1 MTHYVNHSDDIL
13 VELSLLGDQAA
24 FEELVMR
31 HERAV
36 LGTALKVT
44 ENHFSAQDASQD
56 AFVSAWIN
64 LDQLKSR
71 EKFGPWVCS
80 IAKNKART
88 LLVHYRSAIPDLSL
102 DLLKNVSS
110 QDENDTLW
118 EMLGLSQDDSAEMLR
133 AAVDSLSEKIRQA
146 VRLHYF
152 EGLSIAEIAKTLS
165 LPAGTVKWR
174 LSEGR
179 KQLRKEYGLM
189 EHTYDDN
196 ESILTRVMRQVEQLK
211 LWRLK
216 EDKTGFEKEYRQVLQ
231 AVEELEESKEKQ
243 HALADTLM
251 TGYWWLPGERND
263 TVLARMKEAALQG
276 HNEDVMQC
284 VIANEHDKYKGAKRI
299 QFVQETQIPWLE
311 EKGFPKT
318 LAYVY
323 FWLGV
328 TYMDDDKHDECIQ
341 AYEKAV
347 GLLTPEDVY
356 YANALAALECEK
368 KRQSLGISE
377 EQIFYSATGEV
388 YKYIDG
394 KLYFW
399 TQPGYSRGGLAF
411 SNDALFWNASRFG
424 NLIYDPDMKVGDV
437 VTAENGNKLTFR
449 EKGATI
455 HTPAGTFEG
464 CSIYAF
470 EGNAYGLTYCETAF
484 CPNVGIVQQ
493 KVIWGN
499 TNIWK
504 LESYTVQGG
513 TGLLPFAA
521 GNKWSYKTNSPE
533 GMLFE
538 TENVF
543 EITYATEDSATVK
556 AHCFCQ
562 LKAYENSW
570 RGNMLQARNEY
581 AVKITND
588 HYKLVDV
595 SQPLARAAKLAAT
608 KREKVHTAIATN
620 VMERIFATDP
630 ATNPNYTEKGLW
642 NFFQIHPVVATDGK
656 IRLEDDRTYDFEWKD
671 IPIKGNEAWK
681 ILYNFLYDILCD
693 AAGCVWDDAWV
704 PGYHIDKK
712 IDQRG
717 DSLHLIFDVLE
728 DECVSTSAG
737 EFTDCRHISLSL
749 TGKGRGY
756 GYRGGK
762 MDYWFAPN
770 IGIVKFSRPYGKDNA
785 LDCIWELTRYEGTG
799 EGYFPIDDGLF
810 RRYEPTVLG
819 DGYHAWV
826 EYTFDQDE
834 SGTVLFRNALGTQ
847 DRTNYEAEKAK
858 QENK

>member
-88 LLVHYRSAIPDLSL
+88 LLVHYRSAIPDISL

-146 VRLHYF
+146 VKLHYF

-189 EHTYDDN
+189 ENTYDDN

-216 EDKTGFEKEYRQVLQ
+216 EDKTGFEEEYRQVLK
-231 AVEELEESKEKQ
+231 AVEDLQESKEKQ
-243 HALADTLM
+243 YALADTLM
-251 TGYWWLPGERND
+251 AGYWWLPGEKND
-263 TVLARMKEAALQG
+263 AILAKMKEAALMG
-276 HNEDVMQC
+276 HNEQVMET
-284 VIANEHDKYKGAKRI
+284 VIGAEQEKYNGAELLAFMKD
-299 QFVQETQIPWLE
+299 TQIPWLKE
-311 EKGFPKT
+311 NGFVKVMGST
-318 LAYVY
+318 Y
-323 FWLGV
+323 FWYG
-328 TYMDDDKHDECIQ
+328 YYSKREGHYEDCIS
-341 AYEKAV
+341 AYQKVLE
-347 GLLTPEDVY
+347 LLKPEDVY
-356 YANALAALECEK
+356 YANALAALEVEEK
-368 KRQSLGISE
+368 AHRLGLPDN
-377 EQIFYSATGEV
+377 QYRLNATGEV

-399 TQPGYSRGGLAF
+399 SQPGYGCGGFPYLYCAVFYNCSRVNEL
-411 SNDALFWNASRFG
+411 L
-424 NLIYDPDMKVGDV
+424 YDPAMAVGDAV
-437 VTAENGNKLTFR
+437 SDSKGNTLTYRENGITV
-449 EKGATI
+449 E
-455 HTPAGTFEG
+455 TPAGSFDN
-464 CSIYAF
+464 CSVYVF
-470 EGNAYGLTYCETAF
+470 EGNYYGLTYCETAF

-493 KVIWGN
+493 TATWGDTN
-499 TNIWK
+499 TWW
-504 LESYTVQGG
+504 LASYTVLGG

-521 GNKWSYKTNSPE
+521 GNTWRYTTSPA
-533 GMLFE
+533 GM
-538 TENVF
+538 NC
-543 EITYATEDSATVK
+543 EIDNTYTVTAATEDSVTVSAGK
-556 AHCFCQ
+556 FFQ
-562 LKAYENSW
+562 LLSYDENTW
-570 RGNMLQARNEY
+570 EGNMLQVRQEY
-581 AVKITND
+581 AVEINND

-620 VMERIFATDP
+620 VMERIFATSP
-630 ATNPNYTEKGLW
+630 QTNPNYTEKGLW
-642 NFFQIHPVVATDGK
+642 NFFQIHPVVTTDCNIQLKG
-656 IRLEDDRTYDFEWKD
+656 DRTYDFEWKD
-671 IPIKGNEAWK
+671 TPIKGNEAWK

-712 IDQRG
+712 IDQWG

-737 EFTDCRHISLSL
+737 EFTDCRHISFTL
-749 TGKGRGY
+749 TGKGRGL

-762 MDYWFAPN
+762 MDYWFAPSV
-770 IGIVKFSRPYGKDNA
+770 GIVKFSRPYGKDNA

-799 EGYFPIDDGLF
+799 EGYFPISDGLF

-826 EYTFDQDE
+826 EYTFDEDE

-847 DRTNYEAEKAK
+847 DRANYEAEKAK
-858 QENK
+858 QEKK